1 MKRVLYLIRRCCG
14 GVPANET
21 IDLAL
26 ISGVFEQGTSVLFM
40 DDGVYQ
46 LKGLA
51 KRQSALKALPTYDV
65 RALYAAE
72 HSLAERRMHIDD
84 VDLPV
89 QAVDK
94 DVVRGLLADHD
105 VVITD

>member
-1 MKRVLYLIRRCCG
+1 MKRVLYLIRRPG

-21 IDLAL
+21 IDLML
-26 ISGVFEQGTSVLFM
+26 VSGVFEQATSVLFM

-51 KRQSALKALPTYDV
+51 ARQSALKALPTYDIH
-65 RALYAAE
+65 ALYADAG
-72 HSLAERRMHIDD
+72 SLAARQMSIDD

-89 QAVDK
+89 QSADG
-94 DVVRGLLADHD
+94 DLVRRLMADRD
-105 VVITD
+105 VVIAD